1 MYLLLMVILD
11 FVRRLKKDSS
21 QLSVLG
27 NGKQQK
33 SCYLHVEELVDSML
47 FIVNNTK
54 VGLNYYNIGAMD
66 DGVLIRTIAEETVK
80 RVAPGATIHY
90 EDTDRGWVGDVPKFL
105 YSVDKLAQLGWE
117 PKYSSLQAIVKAID
131 QIASLEGL

>member
-1 MYLLLMVILD
+1 
-11 FVRRLKKDSS
+11 
-21 QLSVLG
+21 
-27 NGKQQK
+27 
-33 SCYLHVEELVDSML
+33 
-47 FIVNNTK
+47 
-54 VGLNYYNIGAMD
+54 MD

-131 QIASLEGL
+131 QIASRRVVGDLQEQAVILAGGKGTRLKSVSVIYQTNGSCFGQTCIATFD